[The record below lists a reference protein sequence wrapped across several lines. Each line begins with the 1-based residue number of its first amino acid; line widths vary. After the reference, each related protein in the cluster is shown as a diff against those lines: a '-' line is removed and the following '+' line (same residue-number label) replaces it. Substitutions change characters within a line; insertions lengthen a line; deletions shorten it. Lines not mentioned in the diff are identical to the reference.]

1 MSREHINHA
10 DIANFAQD
18 KVNLPQEK
26 SKEYREQVKRLRE
39 KLDSYV
45 ADRPD
50 FNIKKMILSGSLA
63 KGTALRSL
71 NDIDVACYIKGTNI
85 FNIPELLQ
93 YLAARLCDAFPNFRS
108 DQIQIQTYSIRVS
121 FQGTG
126 LNVDVVP
133 IIYNDDPNWYGH
145 LVSQEDGSFLKTN
158 ILFHLDFIRR
168 RKQKCEIHFSQV
180 IRLIKFWIRRM
191 KAENSE
197 FKFKSFMAELVLA
210 HLLDKGLDFS
220 DYPEALQHFFTYIA
234 RTSLQERI
242 EFFDYYISS
251 ESKSFNESVQI
262 IDPVNMDNNVGRL
275 YTEEQAGIIA
285 NAALEAGDA
294 IDAALLA
301 PTKKETIYYWQKVFG
316 SVFST

>member
-1 MSREHINHA
+1 MSREHINHT
-10 DIANFAQD
+10 DIVNFAQN
-18 KVNLPQEK
+18 KINLPREK
-26 SKEYREQVKRLRE
+26 AKEYRDQVKRLRE
-39 KLDSYV
+39 KLDSYI

-85 FNIPELLQ
+85 FNVPGLLQ
-93 YLAARLCDAFPNFRS
+93 YLASRLCDAFPNFRS

-121 FQGTG
+121 FHGTG

-210 HLLDKGLDFS
+210 QLLDKGLNFS

-251 ESKSFNESVQI
+251 ESKSFNEPVQI

-294 IDAALLA
+294 IDAALFA
-301 PTKKETIYYWQKVFG
+301 PTKEKTIYYWQKVFG
-316 SVFST
+316 SSFSK